1 MTASDLPATVRTT
14 RTDPTVPAGPEATLR
29 VDDGVALVELNRPA
43 RGNALSA
50 ALVEALLAAIG
61 RACADP
67 SVHTLAFAG
76 AGRHFCTGFDLSGL
90 EDTSEG
96 DLLMRFVRVETLL
109 DAVWRAPVR
118 TVAIATGRTWGAG
131 ADLFAACDERVA
143 APDASFRFPGA
154 AFGIVLGTR
163 RLAERVGTDRARAW
177 VSTGTTL
184 DATAAA
190 AAGLA
195 SSVAP
200 APPESD
206 AALAWWRRE
215 ALADAPAV
223 ERVTLAAIRAASRPA
238 GGPGADALADADLA
252 ALVRSASRPGLKAR
266 ILEYRERS
274 RADAPRGDPARPRPG
289 PR

>member
-1 MTASDLPATVRTT
+1 MTAPSDLPATVRAT
-14 RTDPTVPAGPEATLR
+14 RTEPAVPAAGPEATLR
-29 VDDGVALVELNRPA
+29 IDDGVALVELARPA

-50 ALVEALLAAIG
+50 ALVETLIAAVG
-61 RACADP
+61 RACADA
-67 SVHTLAFAG
+67 SVHTLALVG
-76 AGRHFCTGFDLSGL
+76 AGRHFCTGFDLTGL

-96 DLLMRFVRVETLL
+96 DLLLRFVRVETLL

-154 AFGIVLGTR
+154 AFGVVLGTR
-163 RLAERVGTDRARAW
+163 RLAERVGADRARAW
-177 VSTGTTL
+177 ASTGATL
-184 DATAAA
+184 VATAAA

-195 SSVAP
+195 SRVAP

-206 AALAWWRRE
+206 TALGAWRRE
-215 ALADAPAV
+215 ALADAPAIDR
-223 ERVTLAAIRAASRPA
+223 ETLAAIRAASRPA

-266 ILEYRERS
+266 ILDYRERS
-274 RADAPRGDPARPRPG
+274 RAASPRPA
-289 PR
+289 